1 MEERSPH
8 PQMQGEDR
16 ERKGLRR
23 KCRSGSESMSQ
34 RKIARRAWHG
44 IALRGGGMQY
54 IEERG
59 TRRKEPRNLRDPK
72 AKEGPGIK

>member
-1 MEERSPH
+1 MEGSTREPERVDGGEESTPADAR
-8 PQMQGEDR
+8 EDR

-44 IALRGGGMQY
+44 MALRGVVCNTSRRGGQ
-54 IEERG
+54 EEKSQG
-59 TRRKEPRNLRDPK
+59 T
-72 AKEGPGIK
+72 

>member
-1 MEERSPH
+1 
-8 PQMQGEDR
+8 
-16 ERKGLRR
+16 
-23 KCRSGSESMSQ
+23 MSQ

-44 IALRGGGMQY
+44 MALRGVHGMQNV
-54 IEERG
+54 EERG